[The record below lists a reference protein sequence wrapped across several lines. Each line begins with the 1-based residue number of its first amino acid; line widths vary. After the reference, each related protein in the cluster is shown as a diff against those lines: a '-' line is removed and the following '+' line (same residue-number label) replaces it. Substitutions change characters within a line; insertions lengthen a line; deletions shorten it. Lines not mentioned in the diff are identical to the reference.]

1 MEAACRRSRAMKQ
14 IVYTLRIF
22 PDENTTDLDEL
33 LKKVEGNLKSGKVIA
48 HQIAEYFFGMKILLV
63 NVEVPEVDGISDKIE
78 EEIRNT
84 SGVSEMEILNVTR
97 KVEVWKEG
105 G

>member
-1 MEAACRRSRAMKQ
+1 MMKQ

-22 PDENTTDLDEL
+22 PDENTNDLDEL
-33 LKKVEGNLKSGKVIA
+33 LKRLEKNLKSGRITA
-48 HQIAEYFFGMKILLV
+48 HQVSDYFFGMKILLV
-63 NVEVPEVDGISDKIE
+63 NVEVPEIDGISDRIE

-84 SGVSEMEILNVTR
+84 DGVSEMEIINVTR
-97 KVEVWKEG
+97 KVEVWREG

>member
-1 MEAACRRSRAMKQ
+1 MKQ